1 MRLKQTLMTLGIVM
15 GIAASVR
22 AQDFSFTTPLSSD
35 QERLVPNNSTT
46 LTGAS
51 GLGSVVWNE
60 LAQTL
65 TVNLTTQ
72 NLAADIT
79 GAHIHIVANTS
90 TNPTNVNGPVVFD
103 LKDLAGLPAGNI
115 VGSAAAW
122 TLPSLTI
129 TQASSGLSATTFSQ
143 RINDIRNGFGYFNVH
158 NAGSLT
164 TNSSYTG
171 PANFAG
177 GQIRGN
183 INASAPE
190 PGTLALLGL
199 GPVVMLGIRRRK

>member
-1 MRLKQTLMTLGIVM
+1 MRLKQTLVTLGIAV
-15 GIAASVR
+15 GIAASAQ

-51 GLGSVVWNE
+51 GLGSVIWNE

-65 TVNLTTQ
+65 TVNLATQ

-79 GAHIHIVANTS
+79 GAHIHIVANTNP
-90 TNPTNVNGPVVFD
+90 NPTNVNGPVVFD
-103 LKDLAGLPAGNI
+103 LKDLAALPAGNI

-164 TNSSYTG
+164 TNPSYTG

-177 GQIRGN
+177 GQVRGN
-183 INASAPE
+183 INAAPE

-199 GPVVMLGIRRRK
+199 GSVVMLGIRRRK